1 MSQWH
6 EAKQLFFFFYFSR
19 SETVKIHFL
28 PCWKYQQHPT
38 FCSSCEYLA
47 QSDSRASWK
56 NNRTEFTIDTGT
68 LKIIN
73 VTWNDSGLYVVER
86 YDKNGKREADIKF
99 NLQVQGKFTFL
110 KSYFSASCCSFWN
123 MFSFPI
129 IF

>member
-6 EAKQLFFFFYFSR
+6 ELLTNAVGYKLHCFKFYNETNRAEIFSLKR
-19 SETVKIHFL
+19 EKVKVA
-28 PCWKYQQHPT
+28 
-38 FCSSCEYLA
+38 E
-47 QSDSRASWK
+47 

-73 VTWNDSGLYVVER
+73 VTWNDTGLYVVER

-110 KSYFSASCCSFWN
+110 KSYFSASCCNFWS